1 MKIIIAAALGLST
14 FFHACKPTQES
25 ATATSGRGHTQFA
38 IVKNC
43 VGELDSKWIDVTTK
57 IPVKGELDITV
68 GTLPNSKTIKTLTLR
83 QLIPERRVSSTN
95 EILPRS
101 LFDMKNISVS
111 SLKVSKSRGSYVT
124 LVTAAPSQQVTLTSG
139 SQKLSFDLV
148 SLEFRNG
155 DGADYVTLKIDM
167 LNKSTAQKFSA
178 DFYFDTCG
186 LENIPLLLAN
196 SKQR

>member
-1 MKIIIAAALGLST
+1 MKITVAAALGFST
-14 FFHACKPTQES
+14 FLFACKPTQES
-25 ATATSGRGHTQFA
+25 ATATTSRGHTQFA

-43 VGELDSKWIDVTTK
+43 VGELNSNWIDVSTK

-83 QLIPERRVSSTN
+83 QLIPERRVASTN
-95 EILPRS
+95 EILPRG
-101 LFDMKNISVS
+101 LFEMKNISVA

-124 LVTAAPSQQVTLTSG
+124 FVTAAPNQQVTLTSG

-155 DGADYVTLKIDM
+155 DGADYVTLKIDIF
-167 LNKSTAQKFSA
+167 NKNTAQKFSG